1 LGYGQILEKKGTFEA
16 LKIKG
21 LDFNKT
27 KNESIKT
34 ITGKVEG
41 RRPTILAYHGHIC
54 LRGEPKWEAMF

>member
-1 LGYGQILEKKGTFEA
+1 MGYGQILEKKVTFEA

-41 RRPTILAYHGHIC
+41 GYPTILANHGHIC
-54 LRGEPKWEAMF
+54 LRREPKWEAMF

>member
-1 LGYGQILEKKGTFEA
+1 LGYGQILEKKVTFEA

-41 RRPTILAYHGHIC
+41 GRPTILAHYCHIC
-54 LRGEPKWEAMF
+54 LRREPKWKAMY